1 MAKLILVR
9 MQLRRGLED
18 RGRMSSQRLP
28 YRETHTL
35 DPRSHPR
42 GRHCRPVCAC
52 RVHLCRQAS
61 RGAHRGEIHMRCNE
75 PAVHQAKQ
83 ARRHVLGPYRRG
95 CMRITP
101 CAALDDTFR
110 ARCFLLRSIIDFSKV
125 VQALAFAVGG
135 WQHFVKLAHRRP
147 LANRPW
153 GTA

>member
-1 MAKLILVR
+1 MTQCAHAEFTRAI
-9 MQLRRGLED
+9 
-18 RGRMSSQRLP
+18 
-28 YRETHTL
+28 T
-35 DPRSHPR
+35 
-42 GRHCRPVCAC
+42 RHG
-52 RVHLCRQAS
+52 
-61 RGAHRGEIHMRCNE
+61 GAHRGEIHMRCDE

-95 CMRITP
+95 CMWITP